1 MKILLATYWAIPH
14 VGGVW
19 NYMEQQKRELEKL
32 GHEVD
37 ILGFNEDSSAVYIM
51 NKNKVIE
58 KEKIMPLLEGK
69 LTEEAYPE
77 IHTNALVKYTE
88 FQRYC
93 FELSA
98 AYLGLDEY
106 DVIHTQDVLAA
117 ASIVRVLPENTALV
131 ATLHGSVAHEI
142 RHQLNGIH
150 KSPTGY
156 MARAYYDD
164 LESTGAKAPAYT
176 IVANEWLKNILTE
189 EFDVPSEQI
198 KVLHYGFDTDTF
210 LEETTKEN
218 TSLLIPE
225 NKTIITYTGRLIEM
239 KGVHHLIAAL
249 GKLKEDREDWV
260 CWIIG
265 EGESQKELEKQVKE
279 LGIEDDVFFFGNRKD
294 VPYLVA
300 KSDIYVFPSLLE
312 NQPLSLVEAQI
323 AGKPTIVS
331 DAGGLPEM
339 VKDGVTGLIYP
350 AGDVQALYDRLKLL
364 LESPEFQKIIGN
376 NAQVWG
382 LDHWSLS
389 KGVQSILEV
398 YELAIAKGRKEV
410 IEDVSVETDS

>member
-19 NYMEQQKRELEKL
+19 NYMEQQKREMEKL

-37 ILGFNEDSSAVYIM
+37 LLGFNADSSAVYII
-51 NKNKVIE
+51 NKDKEIE
-58 KEKIMPLLEGK
+58 REKLLPLLEGK

-77 IHTNALVKYTE
+77 LHVNALVKYTE
-88 FQRYC
+88 FQRYV
-93 FELSA
+93 FELGA
-98 AYLGLDEY
+98 AYLGLAEY

-117 ASIVRVLPENTALV
+117 ASIARVLPENTALV

-142 RHQLNGIH
+142 RHQLKNIH
-150 KSPTGY
+150 KSPTSY
-156 MARAYYDD
+156 MAKAYYDA
-164 LESTGAKAPAYT
+164 LERNGATAPDYT
-176 IVANEWLKNILTE
+176 IVANDWLKNILIK
-189 EFDVPSEQI
+189 EFNVPQEQL

-210 LEETTKEN
+210 IEDMTKEN
-218 TSLLIPE
+218 TSLLIPKD
-225 NKTIITYTGRLIEM
+225 KTVITYTGRLIEM

-265 EGESQKELEKQVKE
+265 EGDNQAELKKQVAE
-279 LGIEDDVFFFGNRKD
+279 LGIEDDVFFFGNRGD
-294 VPYLVA
+294 VPYLVS
-300 KSDIYVFPSLLE
+300 KTDIYVFPSLLE

-323 AGKPTIVS
+323 AGKPSIVS

-350 AGDVQALYDRLKLL
+350 AGDVKALYERLKLL
-364 LESPEFQKIIGN
+364 LSSPEFQKIIGK
-376 NAQVWG
+376 NAQIWG

-389 KGVQSILEV
+389 KGVQSVLEV
-398 YELAIAKGRKEV
+398 YEEAIAKDRKE
-410 IEDVSVETDS
+410 ESDVSMETDR